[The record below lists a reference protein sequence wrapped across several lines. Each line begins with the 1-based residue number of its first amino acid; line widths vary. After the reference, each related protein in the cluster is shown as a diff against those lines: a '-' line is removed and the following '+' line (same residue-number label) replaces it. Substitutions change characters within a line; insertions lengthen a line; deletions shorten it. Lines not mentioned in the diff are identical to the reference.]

1 MIVKQKPS
9 AIKLLFTLRGS
20 ILPKVYPQIL
30 LISLISAFITNIQ
43 HGFPSSFS
51 SYSVAPFTLLG
62 IALSLFLGFR
72 NNASYQRWWE
82 ARGLWGQL
90 VYDTRSFTRQV
101 LSYIDDESKEG
112 QDIKEER
119 ENEEGRESEK
129 GRDSQRRLVYL
140 SIAFTHALRHRLR
153 DSSPWQDV
161 ERFVEPI
168 HHASMQQAQNL
179 PDYLLRLLGK
189 ELGYCRRQ
197 RLTSDHMLQNMDER
211 LNSMTVVL
219 SACERIHSTPLPFAY
234 TLLVHRTTYLYCF
247 MLPFGLVSSLGW
259 VTPLICGVI
268 AYTFFGLD
276 ALSEELEEPFGLA
289 ANQLPLTA
297 LSRTIEINLLE
308 ALGETELPPNIMAE
322 NGYLQ

>member
-179 PDYLLRLLGK
+179 PDYLLRLLGE

-197 RLTSDHMLQNMDER
+197 RLTSDHMLQNMDKR

>member
-1 MIVKQKPS
+1 MIVKQKLS
-9 AIKLLFTLRGS
+9 AIKLFFTLRGS
-20 ILPKVYPQIL
+20 VLPKVYPQIL
-30 LISLISAFITNIQ
+30 LISLISAFITNVQ
-43 HGFPSSFS
+43 HIFPSSFS

-90 VYDTRSFTRQV
+90 VYDARSLCRQA
-101 LSYIDDESKEG
+101 LSYIDEDNP
-112 QDIKEER
+112 I
-119 ENEEGRESEK
+119 
-129 GRDSQRRLVYL
+129 GRDTQRRLIHL
-140 SIAFTHALRHRLR
+140 SIAFSHAVRHRLR
-153 DSSPWQDV
+153 ETSPWEDI
-161 ERFVEPI
+161 ERFVEPV
-168 HHASMQQAQNL
+168 HHSKMRQAKNL
-179 PDYLLRLLGK
+179 PDYLMRLMGK
-189 ELGYCRRQ
+189 ELGYCRQ
-197 RLTSDHMLQNMDER
+197 QHLLSEQMVQNMDER

-219 SACERIHSTPLPFAY
+219 AACERIYNTPLPFAY

-289 ANQLPLTA
+289 PNQLALTA

-308 ALGETELPPNIMAE
+308 ALGETDLPPDIVPIK
-322 NGYLQ
+322 GYLE

>member
-1 MIVKQKPS
+1 MIVKQNPS
-9 AIKLLFTLRGS
+9 AIKLFFTLRGS

-30 LISLISAFITNIQ
+30 LIGLISALITNIQ

-90 VYDTRSFTRQV
+90 VYDARSLCRQA
-101 LSYIDDESKEG
+101 LSYIDEDNP
-112 QDIKEER
+112 I
-119 ENEEGRESEK
+119 
-129 GRDSQRRLVYL
+129 GRDTQRRLIYL
-140 SIAFTHALRHRLR
+140 SIAFTHAVRHRLR
-153 DSSPWQDV
+153 NTSPWEDI
-161 ERFVEPI
+161 ERFVDPKY
-168 HHASMQQAQNL
+168 HSKMRQAKNL
-179 PDYLLRLLGK
+179 PDYLMRLMGK
-189 ELGYCRRQ
+189 ELGHCRKQ
-197 RLTSDHMLQNMDER
+197 HLLSEQMVQNMDER

-219 SACERIHSTPLPFAY
+219 AACERIHNTPLPFAY

-259 VTPLICGVI
+259 VTPLICSVI

-276 ALSEELEEPFGLA
+276 ALSEELELPFGLA
-289 ANQLPLTA
+289 DNQLPLTA

-308 ALGETELPPNIMAE
+308 ALGEIDLPADISPIK
-322 NGYLQ
+322 GYLP

>member
-1 MIVKQKPS
+1 MIVKQKLS
-9 AIKLLFTLRGS
+9 AIKLFFTLRGS
-20 ILPKVYPQIL
+20 VLPKVYPQIL
-30 LISLISAFITNIQ
+30 LISLISAFITNVQ
-43 HGFPSSFS
+43 HIFPSSFS

-90 VYDTRSFTRQV
+90 VYDARSLCRQA
-101 LSYIDDESKEG
+101 LSYIDEDNP
-112 QDIKEER
+112 I
-119 ENEEGRESEK
+119 
-129 GRDSQRRLVYL
+129 GRDTQRRLIHL
-140 SIAFTHALRHRLR
+140 SIAFSHAVRHRLR
-153 DSSPWQDV
+153 ETSPWEDI
-161 ERFVEPI
+161 EHFVEPV
-168 HHASMQQAQNL
+168 HHNKMRQAKNL
-179 PDYLLRLLGK
+179 PDYLMRLMGK
-189 ELGYCRRQ
+189 ELGYCRQ
-197 RLTSDHMLQNMDER
+197 QHLLSEQMVQNMDER

-219 SACERIHSTPLPFAY
+219 AACERIYNTPLPFAY

-289 ANQLPLTA
+289 PNQLALTA

-308 ALGETELPPNIMAE
+308 ALGETDLPPDIVPIK
-322 NGYLQ
+322 GYLE

>member
-1 MIVKQKPS
+1 MIVKQKLS
-9 AIKLLFTLRGS
+9 AIKLFFTLRGS
-20 ILPKVYPQIL
+20 VLPKVYPQIL
-30 LISLISAFITNIQ
+30 LISLISAFITNVQ
-43 HGFPSSFS
+43 HIFPSSFS

-90 VYDTRSFTRQV
+90 VYDARSLCRQA
-101 LSYIDDESKEG
+101 LSYIDEDNP
-112 QDIKEER
+112 I
-119 ENEEGRESEK
+119 
-129 GRDSQRRLVYL
+129 GRDTQRRLIHL
-140 SIAFTHALRHRLR
+140 SIAFSHAVRHRLR
-153 DSSPWQDV
+153 ETSPWEDI
-161 ERFVEPI
+161 ERFVEPV
-168 HHASMQQAQNL
+168 HHSKMRQAKNL
-179 PDYLLRLLGK
+179 PDYLMRLMGK
-189 ELGYCRRQ
+189 ELGYCRQ
-197 RLTSDHMLQNMDER
+197 HHLLSEQMVQNMDER

-219 SACERIHSTPLPFAY
+219 AACERIYNTPLPFAY

-289 ANQLPLTA
+289 PNQLALTA

-308 ALGETELPPNIMAE
+308 ALGETDLPLDIVPIK
-322 NGYLQ
+322 GYLE

>member
-1 MIVKQKPS
+1 MIVKQQPS
-9 AIKLLFTLRGS
+9 AIKLFFALRGS
-20 ILPKVYPQIL
+20 VLPKVYRQIL
-30 LISLISAFITNIQ
+30 LISLISALITNAQ
-43 HGFPSSFS
+43 HIFPNSFS

-90 VYDTRSFTRQV
+90 VYDSRSLCRQA
-101 LSYIDDESKEG
+101 LSYIDED
-112 QDIKEER
+112 
-119 ENEEGRESEK
+119 NPV
-129 GRDSQRRLVYL
+129 GRDTQRRLIHL
-140 SIAFTHALRHRLR
+140 SIAFSHAVRHRLR
-153 DSSPWQDV
+153 ETSPWEDV
-161 ERFVEPI
+161 ERFVEPK
-168 HHASMQQAQNL
+168 HHSKMHQAKNIPDHLMQL
-179 PDYLLRLLGK
+179 MGK
-189 ELGYCRRQ
+189 ELGYCRKQ
-197 RLTSDHMLQNMDER
+197 HLLSEQMVQNMDER

-219 SACERIHSTPLPFAY
+219 AACERIYNTPLPFAY

-247 MLPFGLVSSLGW
+247 MLPFSLVSSLGW

-289 ANQLPLTA
+289 ANQLALTA

-308 ALGETELPPNIMAE
+308 ALGETDLPPDIVPIK
-322 NGYLQ
+322 GYLE

>member
-1 MIVKQKPS
+1 MIVKQKLS
-9 AIKLLFTLRGS
+9 AIKLFFTLRGS
-20 ILPKVYPQIL
+20 VLPKVYPQIL
-30 LISLISAFITNIQ
+30 LISLISAFITNVQ
-43 HGFPSSFS
+43 HIFPSSFS

-90 VYDTRSFTRQV
+90 VYDARSLCRQA
-101 LSYIDDESKEG
+101 LSYIDEDNP
-112 QDIKEER
+112 I
-119 ENEEGRESEK
+119 
-129 GRDSQRRLVYL
+129 GRDTQRRLIHL
-140 SIAFTHALRHRLR
+140 SIAFSHAVRHRLR
-153 DSSPWQDV
+153 ETSPWEDI
-161 ERFVEPI
+161 ERFVEPL
-168 HHASMQQAQNL
+168 HHNKMRQAKNL
-179 PDYLLRLLGK
+179 PDYLMRLMGE
-189 ELGYCRRQ
+189 ELGYCRQ
-197 RLTSDHMLQNMDER
+197 QHLLSEQMVQNMDER

-219 SACERIHSTPLPFAY
+219 AACERIYNTPLPFAY

-289 ANQLPLTA
+289 PNQLALTA

-308 ALGETELPPNIMAE
+308 ALGETDLPPDIVPIK
-322 NGYLQ
+322 GYLE

>member
-1 MIVKQKPS
+1 MIVKQNPS
-9 AIKLLFTLRGS
+9 AIKLFFTLRGS

-30 LISLISAFITNIQ
+30 LIGLISALITNIQ

-51 SYSVAPFTLLG
+51 SYRVAPFTLLG

-90 VYDTRSFTRQV
+90 VYDARSLCRQA
-101 LSYIDDESKEG
+101 LSYIDEDNP
-112 QDIKEER
+112 I
-119 ENEEGRESEK
+119 
-129 GRDSQRRLVYL
+129 GRDTQRRLIYL
-140 SIAFTHALRHRLR
+140 SIAFTHAVRHRLR
-153 DSSPWQDV
+153 NTSPWEDI
-161 ERFVEPI
+161 ERFVDPKY
-168 HHASMQQAQNL
+168 HSKMRQAKNL
-179 PDYLLRLLGK
+179 PDYLMRLMGK
-189 ELGYCRRQ
+189 ELGYCRQ
-197 RLTSDHMLQNMDER
+197 QHLLSEQMVQNMDER

-219 SACERIHSTPLPFAY
+219 AACERIHNTPLPFAY

-259 VTPLICGVI
+259 VTPLICSVI

-276 ALSEELEEPFGLA
+276 ALSEELELPFGLA
-289 ANQLPLTA
+289 DNQLPLTA

-308 ALGETELPPNIMAE
+308 ALGEIDLPADISPIK
-322 NGYLQ
+322 GYLP

>member
-101 LSYIDDESKEG
+101 LSYIDDES
-112 QDIKEER
+112 
-119 ENEEGRESEK
+119 EK
-129 GRDSQRRLVYL
+129 GHDSQRRLVYL

-153 DSSPWQDV
+153 DSAPWQDV
-161 ERFVEPI
+161 ERFVEPVY
-168 HHASMQQAQNL
+168 HASMQQAQNL

-189 ELGYCRRQ
+189 ELGYCRHQ
-197 RLTSDHMLQNMDER
+197 RLTSDLMLQNMDER
-211 LNSMTVVL
+211 INSMTVVL

-297 LSRTIEINLLE
+297 LSRNIEINLLE
-308 ALGETELPPNIMAE
+308 ALGKTELPPNIMAK

>member
-1 MIVKQKPS
+1 MIVKQNPS
-9 AIKLLFTLRGS
+9 AIKLFFTLRGS

-30 LISLISAFITNIQ
+30 LIGLISALITNIQ

-90 VYDTRSFTRQV
+90 VYDARSLCRQA
-101 LSYIDDESKEG
+101 LSYIDEDNP
-112 QDIKEER
+112 I
-119 ENEEGRESEK
+119 
-129 GRDSQRRLVYL
+129 GRDTQRRLIHL
-140 SIAFTHALRHRLR
+140 SIAFTHAVRHRLR
-153 DSSPWQDV
+153 NTSPWEDI
-161 ERFVEPI
+161 ERFVDPKY
-168 HHASMQQAQNL
+168 HSKMRQAKNL
-179 PDYLLRLLGK
+179 PDYLMRLMGKDLGH
-189 ELGYCRRQ
+189 CRKQ
-197 RLTSDHMLQNMDER
+197 HLLSEQMVQNMDER

-219 SACERIHSTPLPFAY
+219 AACERIHNTPLPFAY

-259 VTPLICGVI
+259 VTPLICSVI

-276 ALSEELEEPFGLA
+276 ALSEELELPFGLA
-289 ANQLPLTA
+289 DNQLPLTA

-308 ALGETELPPNIMAE
+308 ALGEIDLPADISPIK
-322 NGYLQ
+322 GYLP